1 MDLWDGGD
9 AMDGRDGD
17 DSLTCPY
24 AARDAADDA
33 VERGDVKEAVRLY
46 ELAARLARRQ
56 KRDLRGLGR

>member
-1 MDLWDGGD
+1 MTDDLT
-9 AMDGRDGD
+9 
-17 DSLTCPY
+17 TCPY
-24 AARDAADDA
+24 TARDAADDA

>member
-1 MDLWDGGD
+1 MTDD
-9 AMDGRDGD
+9 AI
-17 DSLTCPY
+17 TCPY

-33 VERGDVKEAVRLY
+33 VERGDVREAVRLY

>member
-1 MDLWDGGD
+1 
-9 AMDGRDGD
+9 MDGRDGD